1 MKKSKLL
8 NLFLIV
14 TMLSVWSWPELS
26 LAVEIDWFGNKNKDQ
41 IIYLKGYNAAMSK
54 VAANLEIPKPTKR
67 GAQPKTISTLTT
79 TSSTAYVTNPMT
91 TDLNTNGFHLGN
103 YSDNNAI
110 YLDTGLKTSKVCVT
124 GNLNDPGACF
134 EDPAIL
140 GRAANVGVY
149 GVALNG
155 SAGTGIE
162 GQGFHG
168 VTGSATGNNGAGIY
182 GKVVGGIDNAYAGYF
197 EGNVKIVNGN
207 LKLDRIS
214 SNAEAVYF
222 DNAVNFGNNQVYGR
236 NLNFTTMENNQI
248 LLKGL
253 ALGSN
258 STAGH
263 FSAFGSNSYALMA
276 SATTSNSY
284 AGYFEGNVNA
294 TGLLKAAK
302 LCVTDNLNDPGACFD
317 DPAILGRAANV
328 GVYGVAL
335 NGSAGAGVQG
345 QGFYGVSGS
354 TIGNNGAAIYGTVV
368 GGVNDAYAGYFKG
381 RVEIENSMLIVN
393 NPYTY
398 VTGTPPY
405 FSSPDASVGIAV
417 TGAEYGIA
425 AWGMNSTSGAGV
437 SGKGYHGL
445 EGQAIFEGG
454 AGLYASNSGLE
465 NTLAGYFD
473 GKVKMVNGGLE
484 IDHGSVKIESASN
497 SQPALSARVLVDGA
511 TAINGVATTPNSLAG
526 HFYGNVVVDAG
537 KLGVGTATP
546 NKQLHVYSQDANA
559 EIDIQ
564 SGSNTHWGIYQ
575 DKSSGNL
582 NFWNSDNKVTFSD
595 KGVSAKGFCLEKV
608 CIDSWKD
615 LKAILDQ
622 TDPVPVNGN
631 RVPTQQ

>member
-1 MKKSKLL
+1 MRKSKLL
-8 NLFLIV
+8 NLFLII

-54 VAANLEIPKPTKR
+54 IAANLEIPKPTKT
-67 GAQPKTISTLTT
+67 GAQAKTVSTLTT
-79 TSSTAYVTNPMT
+79 TSSTAYVTNPMSANL
-91 TDLNTNGFHLGN
+91 DVNGFHLGN

-155 SAGTGIE
+155 STGTGIE

-168 VTGSATGNNGAGIY
+168 VTGSTTGNNGAGIY

-197 EGNVKIVNGN
+197 EGKVDVIG
-207 LKLDRIS
+207 
-214 SNAEAVYF
+214 
-222 DNAVNFGNNQVYGR
+222 
-236 NLNFTTMENNQI
+236 
-248 LLKGL
+248 GL
-253 ALGSN
+253 
-258 STAGH
+258 
-263 FSAFGSNSYALMA
+263 
-276 SATTSNSY
+276 
-284 AGYFEGNVNA
+284 
-294 TGLLKAAK
+294 
-302 LCVTDNLNDPGACFD
+302 
-317 DPAILGRAANV
+317 RAANLLVGDFNQNIEIDTPILGV
-328 GVYGVAL
+328 GVKNGVS
-335 NGSAGAGVQG
+335 GISTGWTEGAGVMG
-345 QGFYGVSGS
+345 NGFWGVHGNAS
-354 TIGNNGAAIYGTVV
+354 GNNGVGIYGTVAS
-368 GGVNDAYAGYFKG
+368 GIDNAYAGYFKG
-381 RVEIENSMLIVN
+381 KVEIENSMLIVN

-405 FSSPDASVGIAV
+405 FSQPDSSVGIAV
-417 TGAEYGIA
+417 TGADWGIT

-437 SGKGYHGL
+437 SSKGYHGL

-454 AGLYASNSGLE
+454 AGIYASNSGLE

-473 GKVKMVNGGLE
+473 GRVEMVNGGLE

-546 NKQLHVYSQDANA
+546 NKQLHIYSQDANA

-608 CIDSWKD
+608 CINSWKD

-622 TDPVPVNGN
+622 PDPAPVNGN